1 MIPIRLSV
9 KNFLSY
15 QEDAP
20 VLDLSG
26 IHLACLCGPNGNG
39 KSALLDAMTWALW
52 GIARGRR
59 QEDLV
64 HFGRRD
70 MQVELVA
77 KNEQQQYRII
87 RRYLKN
93 RTSSGVTDLQLQI
106 LSGDEY
112 KSISGSTIAETQ
124 QSITNVFGMDYR
136 TFANSVYLVQGKSDN
151 FTISTPI
158 ERKEVLG
165 KILNLTYLL
174 QLLLLKYFDGFFM
187 LNFKNFVS
195 FISNI

>member
-15 QEDAP
+15 QENAP

-39 KSALLDAMTWALW
+39 KSALLDAITWALW

-70 MQVELVA
+70 MQVELIA
-77 KNEQQQYRII
+77 KSEYQQYRII
-87 RRYLKN
+87 RPVSYTHLTLPTN
-93 RTSSGVTDLQLQI
+93 R
-106 LSGDEY
+106 
-112 KSISGSTIAETQ
+112 
-124 QSITNVFGMDYR
+124 
-136 TFANSVYLVQGKSDN
+136 
-151 FTISTPI
+151 
-158 ERKEVLG
+158 EV
-165 KILNLTYLL
+165 
-174 QLLLLKYFDGFFM
+174 
-187 LNFKNFVS
+187 
-195 FISNI
+195 